1 MPQRSNGD
9 RPLKPVLDNDLVA
22 AWRGG
27 GPGPQTAIAD
37 AFRAG
42 ALDAATLARVA
53 AQLGRDGTLF
63 RNAVDDAAWR
73 REWPSEDAVFAT
85 EESQWL
91 LAVPIVGTRHGV
103 AAAAAQPLFRRQL
116 ERAMV
121 RAGFVDATSTVVL
134 APTVVDMATV
144 AAAPPQ
150 CTHDLLD
157 AALTQQSDAAPSAF
171 AEAVRRWGT
180 VRAREWRSLDV
191 FFLLGARRA
200 TFSDE
205 FPLLEALEDRRVIE
219 LEDRDVDQLLSASQA
234 IHVDH
239 RDHLCCE
246 DVLTAVEAASESWAL
261 AVEGLERRDG
271 LFEIRP
277 PVPWSAATIDGT
289 VASARAQFFAP
300 AAGRAPS
307 RQTRRHSR
315 LHIRRDARFVRMM
328 LEDAGYLLGPA
339 VVPGDWVAS
348 RVGSLAR
355 WMADD
360 VVWHD
365 SRASMPWRAHDA

>member
-1 MPQRSNGD
+1 MD
-9 RPLKPVLDNDLVA
+9 DDLVA

-27 GPGPQTAIAD
+27 APGAGTTIAD

-42 ALDAATLARVA
+42 AFDHGTLARVA
-53 AQLGRDGTLF
+53 ARLGEDGTFF

-73 REWPSEDAVFAT
+73 REWPRDSDVFAA

-91 LAVPIVGTRHGV
+91 LAVPVVGTRRGV

-121 RAGFVDATSTVVL
+121 RAGLVDATSTVLL
-134 APTVVDMATV
+134 APTVVDMATL

-157 AALTQQSDAAPSAF
+157 AALTQQSGAAPCPGVFSA
-171 AEAVRRWGT
+171 AVRHWGT
-180 VRAREWRSLDV
+180 KCTRERHGLDV
-191 FFLLGARRA
+191 YFLAGTRRA
-200 TFSDE
+200 VFSDH

-219 LEDRDVDQLLSASQA
+219 GEDRDVDQLLPAHQA
-234 IHVDH
+234 VHVDH

-246 DVLTAVEAASESWAL
+246 DVLTAVEAAGENWTA
-261 AVEGLERRDG
+261 AVEGLARRHG
-271 LFEIRP
+271 LFDIRP
-277 PVPWSAATIDGT
+277 PVPWSAAAIEGA
-289 VASARAQFFAP
+289 VASARTQFFAP
-300 AAGRAPS
+300 AAGRIP
-307 RQTRRHSR
+307 RRRPDQRNR
-315 LHIRRDARFVRMM
+315 LHVRCDARFVRMM
-328 LEDAGYLLGPA
+328 LEDGDDLRGPA
-339 VVPGDWVAS
+339 VVPGPWVER

-365 SRASMPWRAHDA
+365 SRASMPWRAYDT